1 MMEVYFISDCM
12 CLPDRQNSSGI
23 RDRDFIVLSR
33 LSGYTLGT
41 ADSERVEFDE
51 KRIKW
56 YVSKERKE

>member
-51 KRIKW
+51 KRIK
-56 YVSKERKE
+56 